1 MENKEQD
8 LTVGSVPKKL
18 IRFAVPLLGA
28 NILQSLY
35 SMVDMLVVGRVVG
48 KTGLAAVSNA
58 SMISFI
64 INSVCIGVTMGG
76 TVLAAQYKG
85 ANDEQGQK
93 ETIGTLFSL
102 SFIASI
108 IVTIAGL
115 LAYSPLFSLLQVP
128 AEAMEDAC
136 AYMQVICVGTV
147 FVFGYN
153 AVCSLMKGFGDS
165 KSPLYFVA
173 VAAVINVFLDFLFVG
188 PMGMGTKGAAYA
200 TVFSQGISLVVSVIH
215 LKRKKFIFD
224 FKLRSFAVQKEKL
237 TIILKVGLPTA
248 LQMVIVNISYL
259 LITGMLNTFGVS
271 VAAASGIGLKVNTFA
286 GMPCWA
292 IGQAVTAMAGQN
304 MGAQDTERV
313 KKTTR
318 YGLLINTF
326 VTFLTV
332 VLVQIF
338 AEAVIMLFNPAGT
351 EVITEGVMYLRI
363 CCSINSLVYAVL
375 YTLDSFA
382 IGAGSANIAM
392 CNAFLDAVIVRLPVC
407 WLLAFPMQMGAIGVY
422 IGQAL
427 SPILP
432 ALAGIVYFKS
442 KSWET
447 KKLIGNT
454 EYYEK

>member
-76 TVLAAQYKG
+76 TVLTAQYKG

-102 SFIASI
+102 SFIVSI

-115 LAYSPLFSLLQVP
+115 LVYSPLFSLLQVP

-165 KSPLYFVA
+165 KSPLYFVTI
-173 VAAVINVFLDFLFVG
+173 AAVINVFLDFLFVG

-237 TIILKVGLPTA
+237 IIILKVGLPTA

-304 MGAQDTERV
+304 MGAQDAERV

-432 ALAGIVYFKS
+432 ALTGIVYFKS